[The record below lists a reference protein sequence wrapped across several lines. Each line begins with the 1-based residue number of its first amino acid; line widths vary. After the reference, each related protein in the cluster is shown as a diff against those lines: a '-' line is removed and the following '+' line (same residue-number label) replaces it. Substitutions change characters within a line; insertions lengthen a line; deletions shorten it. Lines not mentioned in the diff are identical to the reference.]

1 MNIEEKLLDNMQ
13 LIIALAR
20 KGNRFD
26 ETIKHMNDVFEKK
39 ESNLKKKLKD
49 MESRYRKAY
58 QENIVLKSTHQ
69 DWEGIMCPDCGGAG
83 GFDDGHGGGEPCHCD
98 SGTMYI
104 KKESELIE

>member
-1 MNIEEKLLDNMQ
+1 MSEESILESMEELVR
-13 LIIALAR
+13 LAK

-26 ETIKHMNDVFEKK
+26 ETVKHMNDMFEKK
-39 ESNLKKKLKD
+39 ELKLKEKLKD

-58 QENIVLKSTHQ
+58 QENIELKSTHQ

-98 SGTMYI
+98 SGTFYV
-104 KKESELIE
+104 KKESEVNE